1 MSARLGAA
9 LLVSMAEASMEL
21 RDLPANATRVWLN
34 IGANVDPLRPPD
46 DKSVIVIAFEPVVH
60 TLIPPAARRFVV
72 PAAVSNE
79 TGLTTMISYNDG
91 LSASLGVPSKQRPWN
106 DGSQGS
112 MPLQTLVVP
121 VVTMEGVLVA
131 IRSSLAIW
139 YLKSD
144 VQGYDATILRA
155 AGPALSRIQYIQS
168 EVWLQGA
175 YSYSGAN
182 NDYCLDVLPLMRS
195 RGFEPTALSAAGGSE
210 QYLAL
215 YSNRS
220 LADVKHNRCA
230 RTARAWNFGAHP
242 DALPTAGF
250 CVLRP
255 PQVFLYGRRRFGA
268 GVLRL

>member
-1 MSARLGAA
+1 MCR
-9 LLVSMAEASMEL
+9 
-21 RDLPANATRVWLN
+21 
-34 IGANVDPLRPPD
+34 
-46 DKSVIVIAFEPVVH
+46 
-60 TLIPPAARRFVV
+60 
-72 PAAVSNE
+72 
-79 TGLTTMISYNDG
+79 
-91 LSASLGVPSKQRPWN
+91 
-106 DGSQGS
+106 
-112 MPLQTLVVP
+112 
-121 VVTMEGVLVA
+121 
-131 IRSSLAIW
+131 
-139 YLKSD
+139 
-144 VQGYDATILRA
+144 GYDATILRA

-242 DALPTAGF
+242 DALPTAGAASCDRHRFFFTGGGDSAQEF
-250 CVLRP
+250 CD
-255 PQVFLYGRRRFGA
+255 FERRYMHGA
-268 GVLRL
+268 ELPERR